1 MRISKNLRADQDN
14 IKRLIT
20 VLGGASVEVRN
31 NKRAKPKFFILA
43 HEFIVDYIDEG
54 FFKKEELVIKVLEDG
69 GFPPE
74 KGPIG
79 AMKADQEK
87 SREVS
92 KTLLNVTKQWQAG
105 DEGVRIEVG
114 WASSEYAS
122 TLRQHLERLKGL
134 IFPLIEQTISF
145 EEEDKVSE
153 AIDSIVFEG
162 KLKGGPE
169 KYIKMIAELEEELS
183 DWK

>member
-1 MRISKNLRADQDN
+1 MRISKNLLADQEN

-20 VLGGASVEVRN
+20 ILSGASIEVRS

-54 FFKKEELVIKVLEDG
+54 FFKKEELLIKILEDG
-69 GFPPE
+69 GFPPTQ
-74 KGPIG
+74 GPIG
-79 AMKADQEK
+79 AMTADQQK

-92 KTLLNVTKQWQAG
+92 ATLLNAAKQWESG
-105 DEGVRIEVG
+105 DEGVRMEVG

-122 TLRQHLERLKGL
+122 TLRQHLERLKSL

-145 EEEDKVSE
+145 EDEDKVSE
-153 AIDSIVFEG
+153 GINSIVFEG
-162 KLKGGPE
+162 KLKDGPE
-169 KYIKMIAELEEELS
+169 RYVKMLKELEEEFS